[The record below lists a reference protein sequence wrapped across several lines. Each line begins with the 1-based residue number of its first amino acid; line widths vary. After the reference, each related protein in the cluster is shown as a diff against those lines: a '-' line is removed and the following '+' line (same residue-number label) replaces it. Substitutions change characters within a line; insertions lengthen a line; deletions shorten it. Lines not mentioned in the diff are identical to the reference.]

1 METTQSPHIIKIAP
15 DVNPH
20 GYTGSSVYYGCK
32 KLKLLTTTILT
43 FVVESTVVV
52 IQAAH
57 RVAVVYVHL
66 CIVHMIIPFAGK
78 VFFFNYEL

>member
-1 METTQSPHIIKIAP
+1 LETTQSPHIIKIAP

-43 FVVESTVVV
+43 FVVESALVV

-57 RVAVVYVHL
+57 RVAAH
-66 CIVHMIIPFAGK
+66 FAGK